1 MKLKALLGGCALL
14 LSGTVLISQF
24 DPAPD
29 DVSVKQASSDEVVRT
44 HQPELSSKKTEQT
57 ESLALPE
64 NSENA
69 PSLERLDY
77 YSQALILLTNADEG
91 DAEAQFQLAKIL
103 THCDTI
109 NAWKPDFERDFSHF
123 KAMTVSDADLRYMDD
138 LMQEVRSCEQF
149 IGQMLDIFSGQP
161 LSGMQPLQVASVRY
175 LNAAL
180 SGHDSAVMP
189 ALGSV
194 LHIIKVDFDTKQ
206 LLAERLKAVL
216 PSAARE
222 TYIDL
227 AAYQENE
234 LDQLAM
240 VKLGCSGNVKC
251 NSIDSVPL
259 AHINF
264 YGCMKSA
271 VDDQIAGI
279 STKPTDCAAQGLNH
293 FIAEQSL
300 KYSAD
305 ELSARMQQIRQA
317 AQQGDLQAMG
327 LSGLAEWLKTGDPQ
341 N

>member
-1 MKLKALLGGCALL
+1 MKLKALLAGCALM
-14 LSGTVLISQF
+14 LSGAALISQLAQ
-24 DPAPD
+24 APD
-29 DVSVKQASSDEVVRT
+29 TVSVKQVLSDEVVKK
-44 HQPELSSKKTEQT
+44 HQPELSSIKTEKT
-57 ESLALPE
+57 ESIVLPG

-69 PSLERLDY
+69 PALERLDY
-77 YSQALILLTNADEG
+77 YSQALALLTHADEG

-103 THCDTI
+103 AHCDTI

-138 LMQEVRSCEQF
+138 LIQEMRNCEQF
-149 IGQMLDIFSGQP
+149 IGQKLDMFSGQP

-180 SGHDSAVMP
+180 LGHNAAVMP

-194 LHIIKVDFDTKQ
+194 LHTIKVDFDTKQ
-206 LLAERLKAVL
+206 LLAERLTAVL
-216 PSAARE
+216 PSEPTE

-240 VKLGCSGNVKC
+240 VKLGCVGNVKC
-251 NSIDSVPL
+251 DSIDSVPL

-279 STKPTDCAAQGLNH
+279 STQPTDCAAQGLNH
-293 FIAEQSL
+293 FIAEQSS
-300 KYSAD
+300 KYSSD
-305 ELSARMQQIRQA
+305 EISARMQQIRQA
-317 AQQGDLQAMG
+317 AQRGDLQAMG
-327 LSGLAEWLKTGDPQ
+327 LSGLAKWLKTDDGKK
-341 N
+341 